1 MQPFTDDDGTK
12 PFIPPLS
19 VEESESESTSERL
32 LVPTGAPYSFVPP
45 PFMLRP
51 YEHDQP
57 VIPDE
62 ADYESF
68 DDEPSLCYILKMYR
82 FRPRRGDWK
91 HISSRGS
98 SNADDDPMVK
108 PLPSSMRIITWNVD
122 IIENVWQDWINKIL
136 RHLQEIIDS
145 HDKRGGSERH
155 RGDAV
160 VVLLQEITP
169 MMFNLIRTDEWVR
182 RTFAIVPLR
191 EDKWPRQA
199 CCGNVTLVSRDLE
212 VVKAQ
217 IVHFRTTDAQRTG
230 LLVYVQLSAT
240 GKIEDK
246 RTICIA
252 NTHLESFPSGER
264 KRARQLET
272 LAQLLKLDDNIEGG
286 LIAGNMNPVGKM
298 DCVLACNLGLDDA
311 WQRGDFDPEGFT
323 WGYQS
328 SDEDKKYPPARLDKI
343 LYVPKRRYSVDE
355 PQRIGVGLKVVVTE
369 QEQYWVS
376 GHYGLLTSLHMDSSL
391 KITNLVYD

>member
-1 MQPFTDDDGTK
+1 MPPFTDDDVIE
-12 PFIPPLS
+12 PFIPPLF
-19 VEESESESTSERL
+19 VEESEPSPEG
-32 LVPTGAPYSFVPP
+32 LVAPTGASYSFVPP

-68 DDEPSLCYILKMYR
+68 DDEPSPCYILKMYR

-98 SNADDDPMVK
+98 SNADDDSMVK

-122 IIENVWQDWINKIL
+122 IMENVWQDRINKIL
-136 RHLQEIIDS
+136 RHLQETIDS
-145 HDKRGGSERH
+145 HDKQGGSERH

-160 VVLLQEITP
+160 VVLFQEITP
-169 MMFNLIRTDEWVR
+169 MMFSLIRTDEWVR
-182 RTFAIVPLR
+182 RTFAIVPLS

-199 CCGNVTLVSRDLE
+199 CCGNVTLVSRDLK

-252 NTHLESFPSGER
+252 NAHLESFPSGER
-264 KRARQLET
+264 KRARQLEA
-272 LAQLLKLDDNIEGG
+272 LAQLLKLDDDIEGG
-286 LIAGNMNPVGKM
+286 LIAGDMNPVGKM

-311 WQRGDFDPEGFT
+311 WQRGDSDPEGFT

-343 LYVPKRRYSVDE
+343 LYVPKRRYRVDE
-355 PQRIGVGLKVVVTE
+355 PQRIGMGLKVVVTE

-376 GHYGLLTSLHMDSSL
+376 GHYGLLTSLHM
-391 KITNLVYD
+391 IG

>member
-1 MQPFTDDDGTK
+1 MPPFTDDDVIK

-19 VEESESESTSERL
+19 VEESESSSEGL
-32 LVPTGAPYSFVPP
+32 LAPTGSLAPP
-45 PFMLRP
+45 PFILRP
-51 YEHDQP
+51 HEHDQP
-57 VIPDE
+57 VIPDK

-68 DDEPSLCYILKMYR
+68 DDEPSPSYILKMYR

-91 HISSRGS
+91 HISSRGP

-108 PLPSSMRIITWNVD
+108 SLPSSMRIITWNVD
-122 IIENVWQDWINKIL
+122 IIEDVWQDRINGIL

-145 HDKRGGSERH
+145 HDERGRSLGY

-160 VVLLQEITP
+160 VVLFQEITP
-169 MMFNLIRTDEWVR
+169 MMFDLIRTDEWVR
-182 RTFAIVPLR
+182 RTFAMVPLR
-191 EDKWPRQA
+191 EDRWPRQA

-264 KRARQLET
+264 KRARQLEA

-286 LIAGNMNPVGKM
+286 LIAGDMNPVGKM
-298 DCVLACNLGLDDA
+298 DCFLACNLGLDDA
-311 WQRGDFDPEGFT
+311 WQRGDSDPEGFT

-355 PQRIGVGLKVVVTE
+355 PQRIGVGLKVAAAE

-376 GHYGLLTSLHMDSSL
+376 GHYGLLTSLHM
-391 KITNLVYD
+391 VG